1 VIPLT
6 IEQLKG
12 DQKAILEEEKK
23 YVQAKVVREQAE
35 LEEKQALAKL
45 KKKQNQGDI
54 LSQVQAKERDKR
66 REEQEKMYERR
77 AAMLAELDYKKKIA
91 AVKDRTEKEV
101 QTLKSTKGMSNYA
114 AAAPTH

>member
-1 VIPLT
+1 MCEAV
-6 IEQLKG
+6 EQLKDEG
-12 DQKAILEEEKK
+12 KAILEEEKK
-23 YVQAKVVREQAE
+23 YVQAKVLREQAE

-54 LSQVQAKERDKR
+54 LSQVQTKEREKR

-77 AAMLAELDYKKKIA
+77 AAMLAEVEYKKKIA
-91 AVKDRTEKEV
+91 VVKERTDKNV

-114 AAAPTH
+114 AAPPTH